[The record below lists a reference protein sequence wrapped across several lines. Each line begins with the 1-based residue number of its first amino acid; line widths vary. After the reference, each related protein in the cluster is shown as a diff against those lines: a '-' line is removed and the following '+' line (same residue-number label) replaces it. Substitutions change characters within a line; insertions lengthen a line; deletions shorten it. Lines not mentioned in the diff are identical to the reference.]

1 MSDDASQGEQL
12 VKILQKITDSHEQ
25 WKEKWGPNLRITV
38 GKGNPLRD
46 FGIEK
51 IHDIEVEASWDT
63 SILHEDGTETKIEG
77 GRYTVTPIP
86 SEELEEDWW
95 TS

>member
-1 MSDDASQGEQL
+1 MSKTSQAELL
-12 VKILQKITDSHEQ
+12 VKILQKITDNHEQ
-25 WKEKWGPNLRITV
+25 WKAKWGPNLRITV

-77 GRYTVTPIP
+77 AAYTVTPIRDC
-86 SEELEEDWW
+86 ELEEGDW
-95 TS
+95 

>member
-1 MSDDASQGEQL
+1 MSENSQAELL
-12 VKILQKITDSHEQ
+12 VKILQRIADSHEQ
-25 WKEKWGPNLRITV
+25 WKAKWGPNLRITV

-51 IHDIEVEASWDT
+51 IHGIEVEAGWDS

-77 GRYTVTPIP
+77 GRFTITPIP
-86 SEELEEDWW
+86 PDELEERDW
-95 TS
+95 

>member
-1 MSDDASQGEQL
+1 MSENNQAELL
-12 VKILQKITDSHEQ
+12 VKILQRITDNHEQ
-25 WKEKWGPNLRITV
+25 WKAKWGPNLRITV

-51 IHDIEVEASWDT
+51 IHGIEVEASWDT

-77 GRYTVTPIP
+77 GRFTVNPILP
-86 SEELEEDWW
+86 DECEDGDW
-95 TS
+95 

>member
-1 MSDDASQGEQL
+1 MSDYTDSQAQL
-12 VKILQKITDSHEQ
+12 LVNILQRITDSHEQ
-25 WKEKWGPNLRITV
+25 WKAKWGPNLRITV

-51 IHDIEVEASWDT
+51 INGIEVEAIYDS

-77 GRYTVTPIP
+77 VHFTVTPIP
-86 SEELEEDWW
+86 DCELEEGDW
-95 TS
+95 